1 MWFGYFFMFLS
12 IGGDLKDMKLLGI
25 LYLTV
30 ILITRRYQ
38 KFQFKIQ
45 IVSIKLYS
53 FYSKSPFHLFI
64 LQFLIIIPLRFGA
77 LPMVLSDDINLIRDT
92 VNQATL
98 VNPIVNTDT
107 DVDINTQNNNE
118 REDDT
123 NSPKIVEE
131 YGKNKE
137 DLSVILR
144 HDILGTSYEDL
155 GMTNDE
161 FNEYAR
167 DLPEYLTTI
176 DPILP
181 ERLKFLR
188 KSQDYTCAF
197 INDVKNEYK
206 VYGFGYRHDND
217 IKGYFRSQ
225 NKNILKIFCVDEY
238 FKKEQE
244 PYRKWAREREAYR
257 GAYYCAQ
264 GIYIQEANE
273 LKAKNQY
280 PMIKK

>member
-45 IVSIKLYS
+45 TVSIKLYS

-77 LPMVLSDDINLIRDT
+77 LPLVLSDDINLIRDT

-98 VNPIVNTDT
+98 VNPIVDTDT
-107 DVDINTQNNNE
+107 DINTQNNNE

-123 NSPKIVEE
+123 NSPKITEE
-131 YGKNKE
+131 YGEYKE
-137 DLSVILR
+137 DLSPILR

-167 DLPEYLTTI
+167 NLPEYLTTI

-181 ERLKFLR
+181 QRSKFLR
-188 KSQDYTCAF
+188 KSQDYRCAF
-197 INDVKNEYK
+197 RNDVKNEYK
-206 VYGFGYRHDND
+206 VYGFGHRHDND

-238 FKKEQE
+238 FKKE
-244 PYRKWAREREAYR
+244 PYRKWEREREAYR
-257 GAYYCAQ
+257 GAYNCAKREYDLEV
-264 GIYIQEANE
+264 GY

-280 PMIKK
+280 PMIKNK